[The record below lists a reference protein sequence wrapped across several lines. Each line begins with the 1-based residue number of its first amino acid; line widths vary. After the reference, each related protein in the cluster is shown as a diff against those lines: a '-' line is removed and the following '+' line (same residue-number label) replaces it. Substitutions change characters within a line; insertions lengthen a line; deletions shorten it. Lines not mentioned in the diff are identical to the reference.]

1 MCRKGFKGYFLLL
14 GHICRD
20 TLTFS
25 YVEFVVLLET
35 VLLNLVL
42 IYKSK
47 ENHLMILEN
56 RFCEQII
63 QMTKPAATK
72 ITHEANKNT
81 QYEYLRLL
89 HDNIW

>member
-1 MCRKGFKGYFLLL
+1 
-14 GHICRD
+14 
-20 TLTFS
+20 
-25 YVEFVVLLET
+25 
-35 VLLNLVL
+35 
-42 IYKSK
+42 
-47 ENHLMILEN
+47 MILEN
-56 RFCEQII
+56 RFCEEII